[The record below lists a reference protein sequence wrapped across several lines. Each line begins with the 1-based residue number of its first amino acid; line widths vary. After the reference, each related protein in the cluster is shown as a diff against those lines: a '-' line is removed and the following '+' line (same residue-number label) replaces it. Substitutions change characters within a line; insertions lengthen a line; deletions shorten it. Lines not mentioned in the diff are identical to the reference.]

1 MTEHQLLGFMA
12 FAQAILVIYG
22 IIEIRRATGLFKA
35 GIELVVQAMGDISR
49 QVAAS
54 SKELAELVRMEG
66 EKIREALKGSTS
78 RSKTDRIGVVHQR
91 FSVWHEQAEF
101 NFQDQGKMSPTAT
114 VLPPG
119 RESTSPARV

>member
-35 GIELVVQAMGDISR
+35 GIELLVQAMGDISR

-66 EKIREALKGSTS
+66 EKIREELKGSTS
-78 RSKTDRIGVVHQR
+78 R
-91 FSVWHEQAEF
+91 
-101 NFQDQGKMSPTAT
+101 
-114 VLPPG
+114 
-119 RESTSPARV
+119 